1 MKRILLFIVCLITL
15 STFKVQAAP
24 SFSAVNSDGVTLY
37 YNITDAVNHTVEVT
51 NYYGGEGSTWY
62 GGSITPGSYIRYTN
76 TVINI
81 PQTVTNAGDSYTV
94 NAIGTNAF
102 LYGEM
107 TTCTLPNTIKTIG
120 ENSFST
126 CQNLTSINLPEGLI
140 SMGIGAFYETNALIS
155 ITLPS
160 TLRSAGAQAFEHS
173 AIKHIYNLENTKLE
187 TLPSHFLGMGSPVE
201 DDVLLPPTLK
211 KMEGFCFLQSRFT
224 HITIPQSV
232 ETIEYYALGQIPS
245 LKTVVLERAVPP
257 VGSGTF
263 SVLPDLHVYVPIDAT
278 YAYETAPEW
287 SNYVGKYI
295 EQVKIGAQGYITF
308 YLGSENFEVP
318 AGCTAYIVTGITK
331 GADKD
336 DAVVKAFGAGKIIP
350 KKTGFILQGPANT
363 TVTYQANVSGTEE
376 NVAGNLLVGTA
387 TGEEFSS
394 TGKRYYVLANGD
406 QGMGFYR
413 QGTRQ
418 GMSIKLPAHR
428 AGLCLDESIARAKG
442 FVVDF
447 DAAREAAETT
457 SISSVRP
464 EVQKKN
470 DAIYDLQGRR
480 IAHPTHGIYIVNG
493 KKIVK

>member
-1 MKRILLFIVCLITL
+1 MKKLLSLIFCMMATL
-15 STFKVQAAP
+15 TSYAQAGYD
-24 SFSAVNSDGVTLY
+24 FSATNLNGYTLY
-37 YNITDAVNHTVEVT
+37 YKITDPIRKRVEIVNAPGAVGMWGGYAFNGPLDIPAQVENGSVTYNVVSLNLRFMLGAGHGSITKLTLHEGLETIGYTTFWQFNVGNNELVIPSTVT
-51 NYYGGEGSTWY
+51 NYAGGAFYQTWWTAPTLTVRLLNPVPAPGYSGCPSFDIHSYAGSLSKPKNLKIIVPTD
-62 GGSITPGSYIRYTN
+62 
-76 TVINI
+76 
-81 PQTVTNAGDSYTV
+81 VTNAYCSVTDES
-94 NAIGTNAF
+94 
-102 LYGEM
+102 
-107 TTCTLPNTIKTIG
+107 
-120 ENSFST
+120 
-126 CQNLTSINLPEGLI
+126 
-140 SMGIGAFYETNALIS
+140 GAGGYSWKDYADFYRE
-155 ITLPS
+155 
-160 TLRSAGAQAFEHS
+160 E
-173 AIKHIYNLENTKLE
+173 
-187 TLPSHFLGMGSPVE
+187 
-201 DDVLLPPTLK
+201 
-211 KMEGFCFLQSRFT
+211 
-224 HITIPQSV
+224 
-232 ETIEYYALGQIPS
+232 
-245 LKTVVLERAVPP
+245 
-257 VGSGTF
+257 
-263 SVLPDLHVYVPIDAT
+263 
-278 YAYETAPEW
+278 
-287 SNYVGKYI
+287 
-295 EQVKIGAQGYITF
+295 VKIGASGYTSF
-308 YLGSENFEVP
+308 YLDTENFLVP
-318 AGCTAYIVTGITK
+318 AGCTAYIITGVTPSGSISLPDQAK
-331 GADKD
+331 
-336 DAVVKAFGAGKIIP
+336 VKAFGAGKIIP